1 MRCKIVW
8 NICELGKG
16 WSNKCANWPDIYSMS
31 LVADCWLKSG
41 KGLIRRV
48 SHYLQEVSQPPIQNL
63 PSWHAK
69 LFGYWLAVCYTRF
82 TKRTWNPPKLVI
94 FPIPKAFFSGEDLK
108 MGKLKHEIALMFEK
122 KAIVPSRQLTYPI
135 PRHFWRWFSFSQGG
149 ICYSSSQEGKACKD
163 LFKKH
168 GSPVLLRAHIGRHF
182 SVSFPYWECF

>member
-1 MRCKIVW
+1 MTFVNFRGFFHTTSDSTCLSDLPGLSCLLRGRGVVVFGEMRCKIVW

-16 WSNKCANWPDIYSMS
+16 WSNKCANWPEIYSVS

-48 SHYLQEVSQPPIQNL
+48 SHYLQEVFQPPIQNL
-63 PSWHAK
+63 PSWHAE

-82 TKRTWNPPKLVI
+82 TKRTWNPPKLVV

-149 ICYSSSQEGKACKD
+149 IC
-163 LFKKH
+163 
-168 GSPVLLRAHIGRHF
+168 
-182 SVSFPYWECF
+182 